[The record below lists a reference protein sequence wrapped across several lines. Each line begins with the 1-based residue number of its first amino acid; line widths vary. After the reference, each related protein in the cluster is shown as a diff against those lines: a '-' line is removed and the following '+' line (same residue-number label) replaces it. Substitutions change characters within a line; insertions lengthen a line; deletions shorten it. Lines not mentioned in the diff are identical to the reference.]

1 MINQKARA
9 EAFKSLHKPGDPLV
23 LFNAWDAG
31 SAKAVAAA
39 GAKAIATGS
48 WSVAAAHGYPDG
60 EGLPLELAIANLAR
74 IVAAVDLPVTI
85 DLEAGYGAGP
95 DAVGESVTRA
105 IQAGAI
111 GFNLEDQVIDGDGLY
126 SIDDQAARIRAA
138 RAAADRL
145 SIPAFINARTD
156 VFLKAD
162 APKHDAVLLDAALL
176 RAAAYADAGASGLF
190 VPGLVDAG
198 LIGKLCTASP
208 LPVNV
213 MVLPALP
220 PRVQLAKLGVARISH
235 GPGPYRLAMQFLEK
249 AAREALAPVVR

>member
-1 MINQKARA
+1 MQGMNNQEARA
-9 EAFKSLHKPGDPLV
+9 ETFKSLHKPGDPLV

-48 WSVAAAHGYPDG
+48 WSVAAAHGYLDG
-60 EGLPLELAIANLAR
+60 ESLSLDFTIANLAR

-85 DLEAGYGAGP
+85 DLEAGYGASP

-111 GFNLEDQVIDGDGLY
+111 GFNLEDQVINGDGLY

-162 APKHDAVLLDAALL
+162 APKHDAVLLDAVLL

-198 LIGKLCTASP
+198 LIGKLCAASP

-220 PRVQLAKLGVARISH
+220 PPAQLAKLGVARISH

-249 AAREALAPVVR
+249 AAREALVT

>member
-1 MINQKARA
+1 MSNQKART

-23 LFNAWDAG
+23 LFNVWDAG

-48 WSVAAAHGYPDG
+48 WSVAAAHGYADG
-60 EGLPLELAIANLAR
+60 EGLPLEAAIANLAR

-85 DLEAGYGAGP
+85 DLEAGYGASP

-111 GFNLEDQVIDGDGLY
+111 GFNLEDQVINGDGLY

-162 APKHDAVLLDAALL
+162 APKHDAVLLDAVLL

-198 LIGKLCTASP
+198 LIGKLCAASP

-220 PRVQLAKLGVARISH
+220 PPAQLAKLGVARISH

-249 AAREALAPVVR
+249 AAREALVT

>member
-198 LIGKLCTASP
+198 LIGKLCTTSP